1 REVKDHLNYEHRVFN
16 SEEFLKTRAIGDQ
29 PFYKKVL
36 ETCMFHSFLKAR
48 LNRKMDAFAQLE
60 LSTQSE
66 EDRLNLMF
74 HTPRRLTMEKMASKR
89 FNHQYLDRRMVIS
102 MPNLQD
108 IKLPEGPTRS
118 SSLRR
123 IETGVG
129 KGGWSVKMPSKSIST
144 FKIPEI
150 HFPLMFQCVHSYYTD
165 FFNHLSKAI
174 NTLPPDNSALLAR
187 YFYLRGHISLMQG
200 KLLNALSDFQN
211 LDKTD
216 LRIFPTDLV
225 RKIIETMPPSERLQ
239 ADRKPELKKLI
250 SRVMEKQREVL
261 KIEDHVKNFELPK
274 THMQLDDFVKRI
286 QESGIVRDIDTIHRL
301 FDALTVGHQK
311 QIDPETFRDF
321 YNYWKETEAEAQEVN
336 LPLTVIEHLDKNEC
350 VYKLSCSV
358 KTSYGVG
365 KIALTQKRLF
375 LLTEGGR
382 PGYVQI
388 AAFRDIEDVK
398 YTTVAFLLL
407 RIPTLRIKTLSKKEV
422 FEANLKTECDLW
434 YLIVKEMWAGK
445 KMADNHKDPQY
456 IQQALTNVLLMDAVV
471 GALQSSKAIYAASK
485 LSYFDRMKNEVP
497 MMIPKTTSETLKHK
511 INPSAGETFPQ
522 AIDVLLYMPGHLDPS
537 ERPGNAHPKLWCA
550 LNEGKVVVFDAS
562 TWSIQHCF
570 KMGRSKL

>member
-16 SEEFLKTRAIGDQ
+16 SEEFLKTRAVGDQ
-29 PFYKKVL
+29 PFYRKVL
-36 ETCMFHSFLKAR
+36 ETYMFHSFLKAR
-48 LNRKMDAFAQLE
+48 LNRKMDAFTRLE
-60 LSTQSE
+60 LSSQSE
-66 EDRLNLMF
+66 EDRLDLMF
-74 HTPRRLTMEKMASKR
+74 NTLRRPTTKRMASKQS
-89 FNHQYLDRRMVIS
+89 NPQYTMNRRMVIS

-108 IKLPEGPTRS
+108 FELLESPTRN

-123 IETGVG
+123 MESGVA
-129 KGGWSVKMPSKSIST
+129 VKMLSKPICT

-150 HFPLMFQCVHSYYTD
+150 RFPLMFQCVHSYYTD
-165 FFNHLSKAI
+165 FYNHLSKAI

-187 YFYLRGHISLMQG
+187 YFYLRGLISLMQG

-225 RKIIETMPPSERLQ
+225 RKIVETMPPSERLQ
-239 ADRKPELKKLI
+239 ADRKPELKRLI
-250 SRVMEKQREVL
+250 SRVMEKQREVT
-261 KIEDHVKNFELPK
+261 KTDDHVKNFELPK

-286 QESGIVRDIDTIHRL
+286 QESGIVKDTDTIHRL

-311 QIDPETFRDF
+311 QIDPETFKDF

-336 LPLTVIEHLDKNEC
+336 LPPTVLEHLDKNEC

-358 KTSYGVG
+358 KTNYGVG

-375 LLTEGGR
+375 LLTEGGC

-388 AAFRDIEDVK
+388 AAFRDIEDIK
-398 YTTVAFLLL
+398 NTTVAFLLL

-422 FEANLKTECDLW
+422 FEANLKSECDLW

-445 KMADNHKDPQY
+445 KMADDHKDPQY

-497 MMIPKTTSETLKHK
+497 MMVPKTTSETLKHK

-522 AIDVLLYMPGHLDPS
+522 AIDALLYTPGHLDPS

-562 TWSIQHCF
+562 TWSIQQHCF